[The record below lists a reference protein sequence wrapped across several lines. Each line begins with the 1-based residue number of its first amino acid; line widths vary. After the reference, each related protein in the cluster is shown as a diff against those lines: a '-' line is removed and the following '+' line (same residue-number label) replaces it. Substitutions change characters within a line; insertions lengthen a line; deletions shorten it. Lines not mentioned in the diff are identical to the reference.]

1 MLETIK
7 SMWLTTSSLN
17 IVPLKFCFYAAIKE
31 YEYADINSKLE
42 GSTKHDFIKIVLEE
56 LHKNLNTLKYA
67 IENEGKLS
75 KTKSKSFARII
86 TSITILTSTL
96 DFEKGEPIAS
106 NLFKLYDFCRR
117 EVLDSYRNLSTKGI
131 DDSIIVID
139 DILTAWKDIA

>member
-1 MLETIK
+1 M
-7 SMWLTTSSLN
+7 N
-17 IVPLKFCFYAAIKE
+17 FYSAIKQ
-31 YEYADINSKLE
+31 YEHSDINSKLE
-42 GSTKHDFIKIVLEE
+42 NASKHDFIKIVLEE
-56 LHKNLNTLKYA
+56 LSKNLKSLKYA

-86 TSITILTSTL
+86 TSITVLTSSL
-96 DFEKGEPIAS
+96 DFENGEPIAS
-106 NLFKLYDFCRR
+106 NLFNLYDFCRR